1 MKKSK
6 SSDPVTV
13 TMYSVTEL
21 NKIKKLLE
29 DNGYRVNYD
38 YLATCGPS
46 MKPLINYV
54 QSHPNTDT
62 IYLGFDNDEAGNKYS

>member
-6 SSDPVTV
+6 SSNPVTV

-29 DNGYRVNYD
+29 NNGYRVNAVP
-38 YLATCGPS
+38 LS
-46 MKPLINYV
+46 MDKAHLVKEKI
-54 QSHPNTDT
+54 QEK
-62 IYLGFDNDEAGNKYS
+62 G

>member
-6 SSDPVTV
+6 SSNPVTV

-29 DNGYRVNYD
+29 DNGYRVNAVP
-38 YLATCGPS
+38 LS
-46 MKPLINYV
+46 M
-54 QSHPNTDT
+54 
-62 IYLGFDNDEAGNKYS
+62 DEAHLVKEKYRKAGEYT